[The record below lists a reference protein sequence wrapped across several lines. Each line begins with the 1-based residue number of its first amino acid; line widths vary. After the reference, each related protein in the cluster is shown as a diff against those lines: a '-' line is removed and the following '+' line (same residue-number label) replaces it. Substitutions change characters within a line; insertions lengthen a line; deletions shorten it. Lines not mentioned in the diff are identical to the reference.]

1 MITLEKLTEFTHE
14 YLRYKSEIKVVS
26 YKIIGNWM
34 ELQFQNV
41 MGEVEVLK
49 LERYYNWLNEKREQ
63 KISKLLK

>member
-1 MITLEKLTEFTHE
+1 MSKIWKVVIEFEDWETNWF
-14 YLRYKSEIKVVS
+14 VS